1 MCLGQSIFGARFPGS
16 NDASRIVRPFQRS
29 SAPRVRLR
37 ISVEVERLFVRLDRI
52 TPRFPACQSTL
63 EEFDSE
69 EMHGFS
75 RMQDFSAGLVA
86 GAGTVNHHDS
96 GINALLLRLVDA
108 AERVRLST

>member
-1 MCLGQSIFGARFPGS
+1 M
-16 NDASRIVRPFQRS
+16 
-29 SAPRVRLR
+29 RLR
-37 ISVEVERLFVRLDRI
+37 ISVEAERLFERLDRI
-52 TPRFPACQSTL
+52 TLRFPTCQSTL

-75 RMQDFSAGLVA
+75 PMQDSSAGLVA